1 MSYLYHMQK
10 NGVVQM
16 NEVTISID
24 RFEELIKAEARIE
37 AVKSFISRDSY
48 CNKNT
53 ILCLLGEGVCDDE
66 D

>member
-10 NGVVQM
+10 NGVVKM

-37 AVKSFISRDSY
+37 AVSRDSY

-53 ILCLLGEGVCDDE
+53 ILCLLGEGVNDDE

>member
-1 MSYLYHMQK
+1 
-10 NGVVQM
+10 M

-37 AVKSFISRDSY
+37 TVKTFMSRDSY

>member
-1 MSYLYHMQK
+1 
-10 NGVVQM
+10 M

-37 AVKSFISRDSY
+37 AVKSFMSRDSY

-53 ILCLLGEGVCDDE
+53 ILCLLGEGVSDDE

>member
-1 MSYLYHMQK
+1 MSYLYYTQQ
-10 NGVVQM
+10 NGVVKM

-37 AVKSFISRDSY
+37 AVKTFISRDSY
-48 CNKNT
+48 CNKDT
-53 ILCLLGEGVCDDE
+53 ILCLLGEGVSDDE

>member
-1 MSYLYHMQK
+1 
-10 NGVVQM
+10 M

-24 RFEELIKAEARIE
+24 RFEELIKAESRIE
-37 AVKSFISRDSY
+37 TVKSFISRDSY

>member
-1 MSYLYHMQK
+1 
-10 NGVVQM
+10 M

-37 AVKSFISRDSY
+37 AGKTLIGRDSY
-48 CNKNT
+48 CNKDT
-53 ILCLLGEGVCDDE
+53 ILCLLGEGVSDDE

>member
-1 MSYLYHMQK
+1 
-10 NGVVQM
+10 M

-37 AVKSFISRDSY
+37 AVKAFVNRYSY
-48 CNKNT
+48 CNKDT
-53 ILCLLGEGVCDDE
+53 ILCLLGEGVIDDE